1 VKRLQT
7 LDCRFQIFFR
17 SYFLLSAVSFSGL
30 VKKKETRKRMPL
42 PSGLVALVEL
52 MAIFFIEITYSL
64 SVTSS
69 GPAFGRDC
77 IEKFTK
83 IKVLDTFY

>member
-1 VKRLQT
+1 
-7 LDCRFQIFFR
+7 
-17 SYFLLSAVSFSGL
+17 
-30 VKKKETRKRMPL
+30 MPL